1 MDFFEDTSAVDTV
14 PNLSLDLA
22 LDEDQPFEPA
32 EYYSLPSLDLDF
44 SEFKSISCPLPA
56 PEPKPETEPEP
67 KPDLQPKPELPSILP
82 GLACFNDAYASS
94 YSHYSQPEVFLPPSL
109 APIVPEPK
117 TPKFKKPKSRAPVQK
132 LTSEI
137 RNALKAC
144 DVILFPR
151 DFVVKKKISVYLR
164 NAFQLFAE
172 DLCTSAER
180 TRNDPLLSM
189 VFQVCFQSIYYP
201 GDDAY
206 KFLLGFFKSTKQVAT
221 ALNYLNIFEHGFKGH
236 EFNNFGVAVIRNI
249 ISFYKNQLT

>member
-1 MDFFEDTSAVDTV
+1 MDFFEDASNINAPV
-14 PNLSLDLA
+14 NLSLDV
-22 LDEDQPFEPA
+22 DVKEDMPLEPA

-44 SEFKSISCPLPA
+44 SEFKSIAESQTGPLPELKPA
-56 PEPKPETEPEP
+56 PAMQPEPPVLT
-67 KPDLQPKPELPSILP
+67 
-82 GLACFNDAYASS
+82 CFNDARARN
-94 YSHYSQPEVFLPPSL
+94 YSHYAEPEVFLPPSL
-109 APIVPEPK
+109 APIIPEPK
-117 TPKFKKPKSRAPVQK
+117 PTKFKKPKSRAPVQK

-206 KFLLGFFKSTKQVAT
+206 KFLLGFFKSTKQVSN

-236 EFNNFGVAVIRNI
+236 EFNNFGVAVMRNI
-249 ISFYKNQLT
+249 ILFYKDQLI